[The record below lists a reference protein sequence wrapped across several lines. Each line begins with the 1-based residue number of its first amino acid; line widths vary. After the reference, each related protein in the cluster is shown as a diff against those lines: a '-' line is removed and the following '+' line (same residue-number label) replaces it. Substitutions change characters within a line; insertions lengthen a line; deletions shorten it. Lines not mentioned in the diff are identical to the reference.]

1 MVFLFSFFRFLSLAG
16 RVCGY
21 CCCVWTPPE
30 INLKFC
36 LVLERLT
43 AVSLAPGTDV
53 VEYLAD
59 PAGGLLCLNLLTFIM
74 SFGSEQREWRECCW
88 R

>member
-1 MVFLFSFFRFLSLAG
+1 MVFLFSLFRFLSLAG
-16 RVCGY
+16 RSWCDFVFCGC

-36 LVLERLT
+36 LVLERMT

-53 VEYLAD
+53 VEDLAD
-59 PAGGLLCLNLLTFIM
+59 PAGGWLAVPEFID
-74 SFGSEQREWRECCW
+74 FHYQCRQ
-88 R
+88 

>member
-1 MVFLFSFFRFLSLAG
+1 MVFLFFLSFASCRSPVDPG
-16 RVCGY
+16 VICVCGC

-53 VEYLAD
+53 VEDLAD

-74 SFGSEQREWRECCW
+74 SFGSEQRE
-88 R
+88 